1 MWSKIL
7 IPKLIKVIIMLILNR
22 VVANTFKIGPT
33 AFAKKIVAVN

>member
-22 VVANTFKIGPT
+22 VVANTFKIGPI